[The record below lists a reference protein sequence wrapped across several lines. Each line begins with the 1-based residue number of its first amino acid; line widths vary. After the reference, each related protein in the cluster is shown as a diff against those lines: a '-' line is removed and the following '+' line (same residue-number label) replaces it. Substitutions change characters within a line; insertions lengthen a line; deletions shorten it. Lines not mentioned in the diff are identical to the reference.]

1 MLAGTQLDF
10 AYNTLDSTF
19 DEGDFSPV
27 DMSKGN
33 YDVNEL
39 MQEQIR
45 RPTSPKIKKYEEPVM
60 VPKHTSPIPNLP
72 QGLPKVPAIQ
82 TQYQSTP
89 ITPKSNVPSAPQKQ
103 SMMYD
108 AQSFNKQFEQ
118 EQQINAYLKQLQTQ
132 AVVQQQP
139 QQQIQSQGYFDKL
152 FSKKKEFFK
161 LLQWVLIIVLA
172 ISIHHFI
179 EYYVKHYININD
191 FTFERELFVRALYP
205 FCILFILWNLRVF
218 AKP

>member
-39 MQEQIR
+39 MQEQVR
-45 RPTSPKIKKYEEPVM
+45 RPAAPKIKKYEEPVM
-60 VPKHTSPIPNLP
+60 VQKSPQHQIISNLP
-72 QGLPKVPAIQ
+72 QGLPKVPVIQ
-82 TQYQSTP
+82 TQYQA
-89 ITPKSNVPSAPQKQ
+89 PKSSVPQKQ
-103 SMMYD
+103 STMYD

-118 EQQINAYLKQLQTQ
+118 EQQLNAYMKQLQTQ
-132 AVVQQQP
+132 AVVQQP
-139 QQQIQSQGYFDKL
+139 QHQIQSQGYFDKL